1 MKKIFILIFPLLAF
15 SISSAQSL
23 PTGLQTFQSATGSG
37 TPTVTSVGGFF
48 ILIGNSN
55 GSPVNVYADGFGAY
69 VTNSATNIVTTY
81 FEVKAAG
88 SLGSFEISTATI
100 GSYNYSTGVD
110 HFTNI
115 YLVGYLNNA
124 IVAQT
129 TPVNSIPGTWPAN
142 FPIDYSPFTG
152 KRVDLFRVYYTKQ
165 SDAFEENFNFQDF
178 TVANSSVIS
187 VATNSASLITTAGA
201 TLNGTVDPNGTSTA
215 VTFEYGTT
223 TGYGTTVT
231 ADQSPVSGS
240 VSVAVSKAI
249 IGLSAGILYHCRTKG
264 VSNSI
269 TTYGTD
275 QTFTTLYVTP
285 STQMTSILLPSNT
298 DGTQLN
304 ISGTNGNGTN
314 RAVFMKLG
322 TGAITNPSNN
332 TTYTANANWSSKGTQ
347 LGSSG
352 YYCIYN
358 GTGNSVSV
366 TNTTANTEYTIQ
378 AFEYN
383 GIPGSEQY
391 YIATS
396 TGNPNNQTTLPVELT
411 SFIANAEKNV
421 VTLSWQTA
429 TEVKSYGF
437 EIERRT
443 ESEDWRKIGFVK
455 GNGNSNS
462 SKEYSYSDNHLNC
475 AKYNYRLKM
484 VDNNG
489 SFEYSKIIDT
499 EIALPENFELSRN
512 YPNPFNPST
521 KINYTLP
528 FDSKVT
534 LEVYNIA
541 GVKIAQLVN
550 EEKSA
555 GFYSVDFS
563 SASGSDISSGV
574 YFYRL
579 FASNKING
587 TNFSQVKKMLLLK

>member
-48 ILIGNSN
+48 ILIANSN
-55 GSPVNVYADGFGAY
+55 GSPVNVYADQYGAY

-115 YLVGYLNNA
+115 YLVGYLNNI

-129 TPVNSIPGTWPAN
+129 TPVNSVPGTWPAN
-142 FPIDYSPFTG
+142 YPINYSPFTG

-165 SDAFEENFNFQDF
+165 TDAFEENFNFQDF

-187 VATNSASLITTAGA
+187 VATNPASLITTAGA

-223 TGYGTTVT
+223 TSYGTTVT
-231 ADQSPVSGS
+231 ADQSPLSGS

-249 IGLSAGILYHCRTKG
+249 TGLSPGILYHFRTKG
-264 VSNSI
+264 LSNSI
-269 TTYGTD
+269 TTNGTD

-285 STQMTSILLPSNT
+285 SIQMTSILLPSNT

-304 ISGTNGNGTN
+304 VSGTNGNGTN
-314 RAVFMKLG
+314 RVVFMKLG
-322 TGAITNPSNN
+322 TGVITNPSNN

-358 GTGNSVSV
+358 GTGNTVSV

-383 GIPGSEQY
+383 GISGSEQY
-391 YIATS
+391 YTATS
-396 TGNPNNQTTLPVELT
+396 TGNPSTQTALPVELT
-411 SFIANAEKNV
+411 SFTVNAEKSV
-421 VTLSWQTA
+421 VTLTWQTA

-437 EIERRT
+437 DIERKT

-475 AKYNYRLKM
+475 DNYKYRLKM

-489 SFEYSKIIDT
+489 TFEYSKVIET
-499 EIALPENFELSRN
+499 AIALPKNFELSQN

-521 KINYTLP
+521 KIDYQVP
-528 FDSKVT
+528 VDAKVVM
-534 LEVYNIA
+534 EVYNIA
-541 GVKIAQLVN
+541 GQKVVELVN
-550 EEKSA
+550 QQMSA
-555 GFYSVDFS
+555 GYYTVDFGTS
-563 SASGSDISSGV
+563 KLSSGV
-574 YFYRL
+574 YIYR
-579 FASNKING
+579 FSANDKVTGN
-587 TNFSQVKKMLLLK
+587 NFSSIKKMMLLK